1 MKLFI
6 IGHGRHGKDT
16 VAAFLHKHYGLTYES
31 SSMYCARHVVRP
43 WLEDRGII
51 YDTQEEC
58 YADRH
63 NHRQH
68 WFDAIRVFNQGDDSR
83 LSREIFETYNVYVG
97 IRSRTE
103 FLAARKYSNLS
114 IWVDG
119 FERHPEPDP
128 TCEILKSDC
137 DIVFDNNGTF
147 EEQGYKLT
155 RLFNLFRQEAYD
167 AL

>member
-16 VAAFLHKHYGLTYES
+16 VAEFINRHYGLTFES
-31 SSMYCARHVVRP
+31 SSMFCAEHVVRP
-43 WLEDRGII
+43 WLEKLGVV
-51 YDTQEEC
+51 YETQEEC

-68 WFDAIRVFNQGDDSR
+68 WFDAIRVFNEEDESR
-83 LSREIFETYNVYVG
+83 LSREIFYEYDMYVG

-103 FLAARKYSNLS
+103 FLASKQYSDLA
-114 IWVDG
+114 IWVDA
-119 FERHPEPDP
+119 FERHPTADP

-147 EEQGYKLT
+147 EEQGFKLT
-155 RLFNLFRQEAYD
+155 RLFNLLAGQRRS
-167 AL
+167 